1 MTKRKKMHILAKI
14 GIGIGAVFAVLLLD
28 GFCTSG
34 HGFFYRPDRSK
45 TITLSYVKHISTALM
60 LYAADN
66 DDRLPHKFSTHQD
79 LSNSASQFF
88 SSAYYVPKGGIPET
102 RNPNGGTIIP
112 NRLLA
117 GMLLSDVAVPE
128 TTAMIYGSRVFPD
141 GCLMVGFVDSG
152 VRCMED
158 LRKVNFDP
166 SWDVSKDE

>member
-1 MTKRKKMHILAKI
+1 MVKVSIAI
-14 GIGIGAVFAVLLLD
+14 CAVIAVLTMD
-28 GFCTSG
+28 IVCTNG
-34 HGFFYRPDRSK
+34 HIFFYRPDRKKIVTMSN
-45 TITLSYVKHISTALM
+45 VKQIATALM

-79 LSNSASQFF
+79 LSNSVSRFF
-88 SSAYYVPKGGIPET
+88 SSASYDPEGGIPET

-117 GMLLSDVAVPE
+117 GMLLSDVADPDS
-128 TTAMIYGSRVFPD
+128 TAMIYGSRVFPD
-141 GCLMVGFVDSG
+141 GCLMVGFVDTG

-166 SWDVSKDE
+166 TWNSSSDR

>member
-28 GFCTSG
+28 GVCTSG
-34 HGFFYRPDRSK
+34 HGFFYRPDRKK
-45 TITLSYVKHISTALM
+45 TATLSRVKHIATALM
-60 LYAADN
+60 LYAMDN

-79 LSNSASQFF
+79 LYNSAFQYFNGAYL
-88 SSAYYVPKGGIPET
+88 SSDGKIPET
-102 RNPNGGTIIP
+102 LNPNGGTIIP

-117 GMLLSDVAVPE
+117 GMLLSDVATPA

-141 GCLMVGFVDSG
+141 GCLMVGFVDSSTW
-152 VRCMED
+152 CMED

-166 SWDVSKDE
+166 SWDSSNDR